1 MFKNTKLIFSLLVTY
16 IVLQFLWW
24 ETLLVKQSNEII
36 SQQQQLIAL
45 STPNFTD
52 ANVQIETLE
61 NKKTT
66 RVYMIVGEGTVFLLI
81 LLYGIHL
88 VRKSIRKETQL
99 NNQQKNFILSVS
111 HELKTPLAA
120 TKLQLQTMLKHE
132 LSRDKQETLLN
143 NALTENN
150 RLHKLIDNVLIANQ
164 IEGNTLSIQKT
175 AVNFSDYLYQ
185 TIHQYF
191 PEQLK
196 NHFITTDIAS
206 GIQLS
211 IDKDL
216 FPSIII
222 NLIENAIKYSTA
234 EPNIAV
240 SLKQQSD
247 MVILEVAD
255 NGIGVVVSEREK
267 IFEKFF
273 RSGDEDTRKSK
284 GTGIGLY
291 LVKSICDLHQSK
303 IAVMSNEPQG
313 SIFQISFKNV

>member
-1 MFKNTKLIFSLLVTY
+1 MFKNTRLIFSLLVTY
-16 IVLQFLWW
+16 VVLQFLWW

-36 SQQQQLIAL
+36 SQHQKLIAL
-45 STPNFTD
+45 SVSDFD
-52 ANVQIETLE
+52 KASQQIEQLE
-61 NKKTT
+61 SKKNT

-132 LSRDKQETLLN
+132 LSRDKQEMLLN
-143 NALTENN
+143 NALAENN

-164 IEGNTLSIQKT
+164 IEGNTLNINRT
-175 AVNFSDYLYQ
+175 ELDFSDYISSLMN
-185 TIHQYF
+185 QYF
-191 PEQLK
+191 SEQLK
-196 NHFITTDIAS
+196 NNTISLDIES
-206 GIQLS
+206 NIVNS

-216 FPSIII
+216 FPSIMI
-222 NLIENAIKYSTA
+222 NLVENALKYSGDVVKVIVRLKKL
-234 EPNIAV
+234 NGQIA
-240 SLKQQSD
+240 
-247 MVILEVAD
+247 LEVCD
-255 NGIGVVVSEREK
+255 YGIGIPDEEK
-267 IFEKFF
+267 EKVFEKFY

-291 LVKSICDLHQSK
+291 LVKSICDLHHAK
-303 IAVMSNEPQG
+303 ISIIPNVPKG
-313 SIFQISFKNV
+313 SIFQILFK